1 MIIHQPLFS
10 RFGFGILNNAS
21 KKMLEL
27 MEIYFDVNNKSK
39 SGKWIPLDKDTALPH
54 SSSNSINS
62 QPCTLSC
69 QLISTSNDQIQS
81 KLDSL
86 GLKLPQ
92 PLKALPNV
100 KTPSAWIRIWKD
112 KAYISGHGPQNP
124 DGSIAGP
131 FGKVGTKDISVE
143 QGYESA
149 KLACLSILGTLKREL
164 GSLDKVVAWLQVRV
178 MVNTV
183 EGFTKTTDVA
193 NGFSDLIVELYGPD
207 AGVHARSA
215 IGVQAL
221 PVNLPVII
229 DAVVE
234 VIA

>member
-1 MIIHQPLFS
+1 L
-10 RFGFGILNNAS
+10 A
-21 KKMLEL
+21 
-27 MEIYFDVNNKSK
+27 
-39 SGKWIPLDKDTALPH
+39 
-54 SSSNSINS
+54 
-62 QPCTLSC
+62 
-69 QLISTSNDQIQS
+69 SNDQIQS
-81 KLDSL
+81 KVDSL

-92 PLKALPNV
+92 HLKVPPDV

-149 KLACLSILGTLKREL
+149 KLAALSILGSLKREL
-164 GSLDKVVAWLQVRV
+164 GSLDKVQAWLQARV
-178 MVNTV
+178 MINTV
-183 EGFTKTTDVA
+183 EGFTKTSNVA
-193 NGFSDLIVELYGPD
+193 DGFSDLILALYGHEV
-207 AGVHARSA
+207 GMHARSA

-221 PVNLPVII
+221 PVNLPVIV

-234 VIA
+234 IDT

>member
-1 MIIHQPLFS
+1 MDSIGQRHWITAPVSATILTINQIHYS
-10 RFGFGILNNAS
+10 
-21 KKMLEL
+21 
-27 MEIYFDVNNKSK
+27 V
-39 SGKWIPLDKDTALPH
+39 
-54 SSSNSINS
+54 
-62 QPCTLSC
+62 TLS
-69 QLISTSNDQIQS
+69 STSNDQIQS

-92 PLKALPNV
+92 PLKVPPNV
-100 KTPSAWIRIWKD
+100 KTPSAWIRIQKD

-131 FGKVGTKDISVE
+131 FGKVGTKDVSVE

-149 KLACLSILGTLKREL
+149 KLVGLSILGSLKREL
-164 GSLDKVVAWLQVRV
+164 GTLDKVSAWLQVKV

-193 NGFSDLIVELYGPD
+193 DGFSDLILELYGRD
-207 AGVHARSA
+207 VGMHARSA

-234 VIA
+234 VAD

>member
-1 MIIHQPLFS
+1 M
-10 RFGFGILNNAS
+10 
-21 KKMLEL
+21 
-27 MEIYFDVNNKSK
+27 
-39 SGKWIPLDKDTALPH
+39 
-54 SSSNSINS
+54 
-62 QPCTLSC
+62 
-69 QLISTSNDQIQS
+69 ISTPNDQIQS

-92 PLKALPNV
+92 PLKASSDI
-100 KTPSAWIRIWKD
+100 KAPSAWIRIWKD

-124 DGSIAGP
+124 DGSITGP

-183 EGFTKTTDVA
+183 EGFAKTTDVA
-193 NGFSDLIVELYGPD
+193 NGFSDLILELYGRD
-207 AGVHARSA
+207 VGMHARSA

-234 VIA
+234 VAA

>member
-1 MIIHQPLFS
+1 MTWNSAKIKGC
-10 RFGFGILNNAS
+10 R
-21 KKMLEL
+21 
-27 MEIYFDVNNKSK
+27 
-39 SGKWIPLDKDTALPH
+39 T

-69 QLISTSNDQIQS
+69 KLISTSNDQIQS

-164 GSLDKVVAWLQVRV
+164 GSLEKVAAWLQVRV

-183 EGFTKTTDVA
+183 EGFTKTADVA
-193 NGFSDLIVELYGPD
+193 NGFSDLILELYGRD
-207 AGVHARSA
+207 VGMHARSA

-234 VIA
+234 VAA

>member
-1 MIIHQPLFS
+1 M
-10 RFGFGILNNAS
+10 
-21 KKMLEL
+21 
-27 MEIYFDVNNKSK
+27 
-39 SGKWIPLDKDTALPH
+39 
-54 SSSNSINS
+54 
-62 QPCTLSC
+62 
-69 QLISTSNDQIQS
+69 DQIET
-81 KLDSL
+81 KLDFL

-92 PLKALPNV
+92 PLKVPPNV
-100 KTPSAWIRIWKD
+100 KTPGTWIRIWKD
-112 KAYISGHGPQNP
+112 KAYISGHGPQNY

-131 FGKVGTKDISVE
+131 SGKVGTKDLSVD

-149 KLACLSILGTLKREL
+149 KLAGLSILGSIKREL
-164 GSLDKVVAWLQVRV
+164 GSLDKVSAWLQVRV

-193 NGFSDLIVELYGPD
+193 NGFSDLILELYGLNV
-207 AGVHARSA
+207 GMHARSA

-234 VIA
+234 IL